1 MSGSEYEFELSDG
14 PEMSCGD
21 DSDFELENKVVAVNK
36 GPAKATKAAGS
47 KGKGKAQAKGKSR
60 GKGKA
65 KPKAAT
71 KSFSEDEDEEEDAA
85 NGNWGNRRNSV
96 EKAQL
101 SKKFQKKTQL
111 EHIMLRPDTY
121 IGSVEKCRLDRW
133 VFDSVKER
141 MVYKSI
147 EYVPGL
153 YKIFDEILVNAA
165 DNKQRDASMRGIKVT
180 ISEETGEISV
190 WNDGKGIPIELHQ
203 EHNIYIPELVFGHLL
218 TGENFEDTQQRVVG
232 GRNGYGAKLA
242 NIFSKKF
249 TVETSDGRSGQTYT
263 QTWTENMAVAEK
275 PKITA
280 SKSKKEYT
288 KVTFIPDY
296 ERFGMPDGLDTDTIA
311 LLKKRVFDIA
321 GVTDKSVKVSLNG
334 KLLPVHTFEK
344 YIDLYYGFSVSELSK
359 SKKKKKSSDSEDSDV
374 EMNEKEEEDPEVQR
388 RKALPK
394 IYEKINDRWEI
405 CVTCSQ
411 GQFEQVSFV
420 NSICTM
426 NGGQHVNNIADQI
439 SKRLVEV
446 VKKKVKGMDMKPFQI
461 KNHLCVFVNA
471 LIVNPAFDS
480 QTKETLTTV
489 PSKFGPAEFK
499 PKLSDKTLKKIDK
512 CGLVDNVVYWAKAKS
527 MKDLA
532 RKAGGKKTKVSGID
546 KLDDAN
552 KAGSRE
558 SHKCT
563 LILTEGDS
571 AKTLAISGLSI
582 VGRDYYGVFPLK
594 GKLLNV
600 RDAGHSQIMKNT
612 EIQNIMKIMGL
623 TPGKEYDTVSKL
635 RYGHIMIMTDQDHDG
650 SHIKGLLINFI
661 HHFWPKLLTVPGFL
675 QVFITPI
682 VKAVKGNQTKSF
694 YTMPEYEEWCES
706 VGPEVSRWKI
716 KYYKGLGTSTAKEAK
731 EYFADLPTHQIDMVW
746 EGTQAG
752 ESIEMAFSKKK
763 IKERKQ
769 WLAAYEPGTCMDF
782 NVEEIQYT
790 DFVNKEL
797 ILFSIAD
804 NERSIPCVVDGLKP
818 SQRKVLFACFK
829 RKLKNE
835 IKVAQ
840 LAGYTSEHSSYHHG
854 EVSLSSTIT
863 GMAQDFIGSNNIN
876 FLFPSGQFGTRILGG
891 KDAASPRYIFTRL
904 AKITRHVFNEKD
916 DPLLTYLNEEG
927 QKIEPVWYIPL
938 IPTLLVNGAS
948 GIGTGWSTD
957 IPCFNPR
964 DLVKATRRLLIG
976 CEPEEK
982 LQPWYRDYD
991 GIITPEVHAKKGL
1004 TGRYIVRGK
1013 FERIEPHTIAI
1024 LELPVGTWT
1033 QNYKTFLE
1041 DQKHFPQGQ
1050 ILDLREYHT
1059 DVTVHFEVDLSE
1071 EFYATVATDAALIK
1085 RFKLETTVSTSNMV
1099 AFDQNGVI
1107 KSYSSP
1113 EEILKEF
1120 FQIRLDFYEKRKRYM
1135 ENSLEKEWM
1144 KLDNKARFVYMVA
1157 SGEIVLIKRKKPELV
1172 AELNKLGFLLIED
1185 TFDYLLDM
1193 KIQSITLEQVE
1204 KLQQQRDE
1212 KRQELIVLQGK
1223 SKEDLYTTDLDEF
1236 LEALDAN
1243 DEEAQIERE
1252 KQIAQ
1257 QTKRAGKKGKKPKL
1271 KAKARAKPA
1280 VKREKKAATS
1290 KPKAIVEKESSV
1302 KVAPKEEPQP
1312 ADDSLAAR
1320 LARRMNTTKAEPKEA
1335 DDELTET
1342 FKKMVVTPIAD
1353 KANKP
1358 KKRGKAKIST
1368 PVSLVKPQEKKHCAK
1383 DTPEVVAPRPRQRRA
1398 ATKKSYV
1405 DLVDSD
1411 EKEESEVEFVEDDDS
1426 SAEEESEDD
1435 SEYSE

>member
-1 MSGSEYEFELSDG
+1 MSGSEFELELSDDV
-14 PEMSCGD
+14 EMSCGD
-21 DSDFELENKVVAVNK
+21 DSDFEMENNVVKANK
-36 GPAKATKAAGS
+36 APPKKSKAAVKPKS
-47 KGKGKAQAKGKSR
+47 KPKAKVKGKS
-60 GKGKA
+60 KA
-65 KPKAAT
+65 KEM
-71 KSFSEDEDEEEDAA
+71 SSEDDSVDEKGDE
-85 NGNWGNRRNSV
+85 GNWGNRRNSV

-121 IGSVEKCRLDRW
+121 IGSVEKCRQDRW
-133 VFDSVKER
+133 VFDSTKER
-141 MVYKSI
+141 MVFKSI

-165 DNKQRDASMRGIKVT
+165 DNKQRDPNMRGIKVT
-180 ISEETGEISV
+180 ICAETGEISV
-190 WNDGKGIPIELHQ
+190 WNDGKGIPIEQHQ
-203 EHNIYIPELVFGHLL
+203 EHKIFIPELVFGHLL

-242 NIFSKKF
+242 NIFSQKF

-263 QTWTENMAVAEK
+263 QTWTANMSVAGK
-275 PKITA
+275 PQITT

-296 ERFGMPDGLDTDTIA
+296 ERFGMADGLDEDTIA

-334 KLLPVHTFEK
+334 NLLPVHTFEK
-344 YIDLYYGFSVSELSK
+344 YIDLYYGYSVTELSK
-359 SKKKKKSSDSEDSDV
+359 SKRKKKKSSDSDDSDM
-374 EMNEKEEEDPEVQR
+374 EMSDKEIEEDPEVKR
-388 RKALPK
+388 RKELPK

-439 SKRLVEV
+439 SKRLVDV

-571 AKTLAISGLSI
+571 AKTLAISGLSV

-623 TPGKEYDTVSKL
+623 TPGKEYDSVNKL

-661 HHFWPKLLTVPGFL
+661 HHFWPKLLSIEGFL

-694 YTMPEYEEWCES
+694 YTMPDYEEWCES
-706 VGPEVSRWKI
+706 IGQEVSRWKI

-731 EYFADLPTHQIDMVW
+731 EYFADLSTHQIDMVW
-746 EGTQAG
+746 EGAQAG

-769 WLAAYEPGTCMDF
+769 WLAKYEPGTSMDF
-782 NVEEIQYT
+782 NVDEIEYT

-804 NERSIPCVVDGLKP
+804 NARSIPCVVDGLKP

-904 AKITRHVFNEKD
+904 AKITRHVFDEKD
-916 DPLLTYLNEEG
+916 DPILSYLSEEG

-964 DLVKATRRLLIG
+964 DIVSAIKRLLLG
-976 CEPEEK
+976 CEPETQ

-991 GIITPEVHAKKGL
+991 GTITPEVHAKKGI

-1024 LELPVGTWT
+1024 LELPVGSWT
-1033 QNYKTFLE
+1033 QNYKSFLE
-1041 DQKHFPQGQ
+1041 DPKHFAQGQ
-1050 ILDLREYHT
+1050 ITDLREYHT
-1059 DVTVHFEVDLSE
+1059 DVTVHFEVDVSP
-1071 EFYATVATDAALIK
+1071 EFYESVSTDAALIK
-1085 RFKLETTVSTSNMV
+1085 KFKLETTVSTSNMV

-1107 KSYSSP
+1107 KAYSSP

-1120 FQIRLDFYEKRKRYM
+1120 FAIRLEYYEKRKTYM
-1135 ENSLEKEWM
+1135 ENALEQDWL

-1157 SGEIVLIKRKKPELV
+1157 SGEIVLVKRKKAELV
-1172 AELNKLGFLLIED
+1172 EELGQLNFLLIED
-1185 TFDYLLDM
+1185 SYDYLLDM
-1193 KIQSITLEQVE
+1193 KIHSITLEQVE

-1212 KRQELIVLQGK
+1212 KREELIILQGK
-1223 SKEDLYTTDLDEF
+1223 SKEDLYTADLDSF
-1236 LEALDAN
+1236 LEALDTN
-1243 DEEAQIERE
+1243 DEEALAERE

-1257 QTKRAGKKGKKPKL
+1257 QTKRQQKKGKKPKL
-1271 KAKARAKPA
+1271 KAKAKPA
-1280 VKREKKAATS
+1280 VKREKKPAKSKVKAEVKKETTLVVPKKENIKAELKKAA
-1290 KPKAIVEKESSV
+1290 PPPE
-1302 KVAPKEEPQP
+1302 
-1312 ADDSLAAR
+1312 DDSLAAR
-1320 LARRMNTTKAEPKEA
+1320 LARRMQNTHSKPDQEE
-1335 DDELTET
+1335 DELADT

-1353 KANKP
+1353 RVKKP
-1358 KKRGKAKIST
+1358 KKRGKANITT
-1368 PVSLVKPQEKKHCAK
+1368 PISLVKPKEKKVCAK
-1383 DTPEVVAPRPRQRRA
+1383 DTPEVIAREPRQRRA
-1398 ATKKSYV
+1398 AAKKTYV
-1405 DLVDSD
+1405 DLV
-1411 EKEESEVEFVEDDDS
+1411 ESEDEAGSDVEFVEDDS
-1426 SAEEESEDD
+1426 SAEEGSEDD
-1435 SEYSE
+1435 SDYSE